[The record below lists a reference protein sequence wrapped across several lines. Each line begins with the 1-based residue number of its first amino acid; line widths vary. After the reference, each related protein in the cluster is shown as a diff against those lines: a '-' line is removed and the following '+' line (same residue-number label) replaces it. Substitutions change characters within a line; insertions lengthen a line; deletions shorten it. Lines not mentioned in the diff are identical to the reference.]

1 MFLPQETRKIKS
13 KINPKQVE
21 TRKQKKTVAEIKENE
36 DNNTVEKVIAEE
48 KVFCFVS

>member
-21 TRKQKKTVAEIKENE
+21 TRKQKDSGNQENE

-48 KVFCFVS
+48 KCCFVF